1 MIPTISLLAQI
12 LFLKRLKISPRTT
25 TILMDSNSRSS
36 SSSSNNSKINSSIK
50 IDPKPRA
57 I

>member
-1 MIPTISLLAQI
+1 MIPTISILAQI
-12 LFLKRLKISPRTT
+12 LFLKRLKISPKT